1 MRKTLLFI
9 LCSLISLSAFARQY
23 TMIAW
28 SDATGQ
34 PEQAANEALMIA
46 AIESLP
52 EIEYIDIIT
61 DAATW
66 ASYLADATMFDDYD
80 AVIICESGGS
90 SATTGYGSIFPKPTI
105 LLEPYALHKTGF
117 EWYPSGSM
125 LELHK
130 TYGFTEERYTEVIV
144 AQDHPIFTGFG
155 FNAGDEVVFASGD
168 AAVETGSY
176 AIPLDLAI
184 DDIKNAATPLANN
197 KQAVANS
204 ETALCNMWA
213 IEANAKC
220 KRTFLWGWHAGDLTT
235 MTAEYNTLMKNA
247 ALWVLDLPITTG
259 VADNTV
265 SSASARIIANELVIK
280 GTASQVV
287 VYNITGNA
295 VLTISNPTSNVDVAS
310 LGEGIYVVS
319 VIDASTGAVSTTK
332 SVKQ

>member
-1 MRKTLLFI
+1 M
-9 LCSLISLSAFARQY
+9 SAIAKQY
-23 TMIAW
+23 TMVAW
-28 SDATGQ
+28 SDATNQ

-80 AVIICESGGS
+80 AVIICESGS
-90 SATTGYGSIFPKPTI
+90 SNATTGYGLIFPKPTI
-105 LLEPYALHKTGF
+105 LLEPYALHKSGF

-130 TYGFTEERYTEVIV
+130 TYGYNEVRFTEVIV
-144 AQDHPIFTGFG
+144 AKDHPVFTGLG
-155 FNAGDEVVFASGD
+155 FNNGDEVVFASGD
-168 AAVETGSY
+168 AAAETGSY
-176 AIPLDLAI
+176 AIPLDIAI

-197 KQAVANS
+197 KEAVANS
-204 ETALCNMWA
+204 ESALCNMWA
-213 IEANAKC
+213 IEANATC

-235 MTAEYNTLMKNA
+235 MNPEYFTLMKNA
-247 ALWVLDLPITTG
+247 ALWILDLPITGTTA
-259 VADNTV
+259 VPENTV
-265 SSASARIIANELVIK
+265 SSASAKIIANELVIS

-287 VYNITGNA
+287 VYNLTGNA

-310 LGEGIYVVS
+310 LGEGIYMVS